1 MTVAAF
7 LDANVLYPATLRSV
21 LLELARSKAYRALWS
36 DEVHL
41 EWMEALKRQNPRIPV
56 SKIARMRALMEAYVE
71 DAMVS
76 GYEPLIAGLTLP
88 DPDDRHVLAAAIH
101 GKADVIVTANERD
114 FPAAVLTMYKIAV
127 IAPDRFILRL
137 LEAEPKL
144 VIEALEADRADL
156 KNPPL
161 TREEYFAALER
172 SGLTE
177 TAAIL
182 RILAAGI
189 PDEKE

>member
-1 MTVAAF
+1 VTVTAF

-21 LLELARSKAYRALWS
+21 LMELARSRAFRVLWS
-36 DEVHL
+36 EEVHR
-41 EWMEALKRQNPRIPV
+41 EWMEALKRQNPHIPA
-56 SKIARMRALMEAYVE
+56 SKIARMRALMEAYAE

-101 GKADVIVTANERD
+101 ANADVIVTANERD
-114 FPAAVLTMYKIAV
+114 FPVTVLAAYKIAV
-127 IAPDRFILRL
+127 ITPDRFILRL
-137 LEAEPKL
+137 LEADPKL
-144 VIEALEADRADL
+144 VLAALEADRADL

-172 SGLTE
+172 TGLSE
-177 TAAIL
+177 TGATL

-189 PDEKE
+189 PD